1 MLPGPARADQC
12 QTHVDPPEPAV
23 ELEHRRRGWG
33 HCVSSVLKREGYR
46 ETYPLS
52 ATAGWEGTQT
62 VLKGAQ
68 TGRGASTRAATW
80 DITWEYKWEKTLFI
94 FREVKHWNRSPEGW
108 LDFHPWR
115 CSKLFCAWP
124 WATWSDGTQAGQQD
138 GLGDLCKSPPTYMI
152 LWSHLATSC
161 FSGAKR
167 QCFFVSPSPQQQ
179 MIQTWKTE

>member
-1 MLPGPARADQC
+1 ML
-12 QTHVDPPEPAV
+12 THQSQLWSWSIGGEGEGTVLAQSWKERVTGRPTHYLLLLDGRGHRLSSRV
-23 ELEHRRRGWG
+23 HRQGGEHRPELQ
-33 HCVSSVLKREGYR
+33 HEIF
-46 ETYPLS
+46 
-52 ATAGWEGTQT
+52 
-62 VLKGAQ
+62 
-68 TGRGASTRAATW
+68 
-80 DITWEYKWEKTLFI
+80 ITWEYKREKTLFI

-138 GLGDLCKSPPTYMI
+138 GLGDLCKSPPTYTI